1 MKTFIH
7 YLVACIILGMV
18 QACSQSTF
26 EEELFDKKPITE
38 LGTVEFK
45 YQGNIYV
52 SKYER
57 NGNDIIYQNKEVDN
71 IVNLFK
77 ENPNLSV
84 YIHSDGLQEYFDS
97 YSIFLNQEIS
107 NKDSINP
114 TTRATGISS
123 ATLTVYTRTK
133 YRGDKG
139 SFTVNQQRPILQIN
153 DLGVYNLANKIT
165 SMKLNGLNVTD
176 GPLTCKATFFEYT
189 NCQGRSCTFQITYPN
204 IDLGI
209 KDFSSISLNPI
220 PLLPDPLDDKT
231 NSIRLEL

>member
-38 LGTVEFK
+38 SGTVEFK